1 MDKLFAIHLNNEF
14 MEGKSMEQYRLYKKI
29 NGTWEKTSYVGDRI
43 LMIQIMANLS
53 ESKTEFV
60 MRKEE

>member
-1 MDKLFAIHLNNEF
+1 

-43 LMIQIMANLS
+43 LMIQIMSNLS

-60 MRKEE
+60 IRKEE

>member
-1 MDKLFAIHLNNEF
+1 
-14 MEGKSMEQYRLYKKI
+14 MEGKSMEQYRFYKKI
-29 NGTWEKTSYVGDRI
+29 NGTWEITSYVGDSI

-60 MRKEE
+60 IRKEE

>member
-1 MDKLFAIHLNNEF
+1 MDKLFAIQKNNEF
-14 MEGKSMEQYRLYKKI
+14 MEGKSMGQYRLYKKI

-60 MRKEE
+60 IRKEE

>member
-1 MDKLFAIHLNNEF
+1 
-14 MEGKSMEQYRLYKKI
+14 MEGKSMGQYRLYKKI

-53 ESKTEFV
+53 KSKTEFLI
-60 MRKEE
+60 RKEE

>member
-1 MDKLFAIHLNNEF
+1 M
-14 MEGKSMEQYRLYKKI
+14 GKYRLYKKI

-43 LMIQIMANLS
+43 LMIQIMSNLS

-60 MRKEE
+60 IRKEE

>member
-1 MDKLFAIHLNNEF
+1 MNRFAIHLNNEF

-53 ESKTEFV
+53 KSKTEFV
-60 MRKEE
+60 IRKEE

>member
-1 MDKLFAIHLNNEF
+1 MLFIIQKNNEF

-43 LMIQIMANLS
+43 LMIQIMTNLS
-53 ESKTEFV
+53 KSKTEFLI
-60 MRKEE
+60 RKEE